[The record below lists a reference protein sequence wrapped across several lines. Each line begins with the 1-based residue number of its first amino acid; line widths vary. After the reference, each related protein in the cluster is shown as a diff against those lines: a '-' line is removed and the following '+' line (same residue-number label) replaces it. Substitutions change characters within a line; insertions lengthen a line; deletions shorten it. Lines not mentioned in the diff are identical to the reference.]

1 VTPASFEQPP
11 KRPTH
16 GKVPRPAQ
24 RRPWA
29 FTLLALPIAAVVV
42 PVVYNRIQPSI
53 GGVPFFVWY
62 QFAAVVFG
70 GLVTGVV
77 YLLRGTEG
85 KLARRTSTTQAQ
97 AMGDGRGADPSD

>member
-1 VTPASFEQPP
+1 
-11 KRPTH
+11 
-16 GKVPRPAQ
+16 
-24 RRPWA
+24 
-29 FTLLALPIAAVVV
+29 
-42 PVVYNRIQPSI
+42 
-53 GGVPFFVWY
+53 VPFFVWY